1 MESNT
6 ILVNKTII
14 PLSNIETLSEYQ
26 LVCMFKI
33 LAFESYYINIKC
45 KMRNSISSETDYE
58 KRVKIAF
65 KLYQDCIK
73 NRDSMWFK
81 ICRDY
86 SIYDSNYRIEIAD
99 LKASGKL
106 CDCPYKYR
114 EIQIAPNRETRKLQ
128 RIDMC
133 QICQKKFSVKYFKKE
148 QKFCGVYLAS
158 ECADYNILNALPV
171 DIAKNVIQ
179 YIS

>member
-58 KRVKIAF
+58 KRVKI
-65 KLYQDCIK
+65 
-73 NRDSMWFK
+73 
-81 ICRDY
+81 
-86 SIYDSNYRIEIAD
+86 
-99 LKASGKL
+99 GKL
-106 CDCPYKYR
+106 NNPSFPSAYHRNMHKR
-114 EIQIAPNRETRKLQ
+114 
-128 RIDMC
+128 
-133 QICQKKFSVKYFKKE
+133 
-148 QKFCGVYLAS
+148 
-158 ECADYNILNALPV
+158 
-171 DIAKNVIQ
+171 
-179 YIS
+179 